1 MDKRQKLRDVLQQGQ
16 EILFYEV
23 HDLLEKR
30 LVDIT
35 KREFELTDHHPYL
48 SSHVF
53 SMLYVRVYELK

>member
-1 MDKRQKLRDVLQQGQ
+1 MHVGQELWDVLQQGQ
-16 EILFYEV
+16 EILLNEV

-35 KREFELTDHHPYL
+35 KREFELTDHHPNL

-53 SMLYVRVYELK
+53 PMLYVRVYELK